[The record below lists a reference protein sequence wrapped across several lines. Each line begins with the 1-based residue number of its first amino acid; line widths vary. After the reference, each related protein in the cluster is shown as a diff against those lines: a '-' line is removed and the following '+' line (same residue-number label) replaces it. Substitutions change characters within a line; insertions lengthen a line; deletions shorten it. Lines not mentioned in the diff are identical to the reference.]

1 MAKWTLPFLCLV
13 GIVLLLLPEFF
24 APAQRNNSPQ
34 FFGAPPVDWRLLSM
48 DKNNDEQVTM
58 AEAQSVRPE
67 LTVDDFKVRDINGDG
82 VWTSDDRRWALR
94 TLAGR
99 RRLEEIDTSM
109 DGKITMEEYL
119 QACQEEFKV
128 LDSDADG
135 GIVAEEWP
143 RRFYPG
149 GPGMAGVRT
158 WETPPQGFQ
167 EGQPPSLPPTP
178 AVPAESG
185 FPNLSTADRGG
196 GSPAAAR

>member
-24 APAQRNNSPQ
+24 APAQRENSPQ
-34 FFGAPPVDWRLLSM
+34 FFGAPPMDWRGLSM
-48 DKNNDEQVTM
+48 DKNNDEQVTL
-58 AEAQSVRPE
+58 AEAQAVRPE
-67 LTVDDFKVRDINGDG
+67 LTVEDFKVRDINADG
-82 VWTSDDRRWALR
+82 VWTSEDRRWALR

-99 RRLEEIDTSM
+99 RRLEEIDSSM

-143 RRFYPG
+143 RRFFPS

-158 WETPPQGFQ
+158 WEFPPQGP
-167 EGQPPSLPPTP
+167 GGGPPPELPP
-178 AVPAESG
+178 AVPGGSES
-185 FPNLSTADRGG
+185 PNFSTADRGG
-196 GSPAAAR
+196 GSPATAR